1 MANDFGKQCLQRLH
15 TFYEDLP
22 KTSIKFLFFLAS
34 DLSTPRVKDVLR
46 EWSIG
51 KKTFYVMQG
60 VQDNSMYI
68 YQESKLKYFVTYQDI
83 YDNAYKVKI
92 VGKGGD
98 VNHGDHVDFSV
109 SRQRIKSNVLIKTHM
124 TTYVDELGD
133 FEFEKSSPQCNT
145 ILNEGNMHVLRTI
158 TAFQEQNCQEKTNT
172 GIRVCRDTF
181 GTIYDDTCV
190 LPIYILCRIVTGLET
205 SVVHKGGKKRYS
217 TINGRKY
224 LNRYD
229 EHSKFV
235 RTTRQQKKVVL
246 RGGNYNGVT
255 FFSETFIAFLGN
267 YILKPM
273 KEIRGDLETIQIVY
287 DELGLLSEDNAHML
301 IIYDFSEYRRNV
313 FYIKVQEA
321 LVACYAEGLVASGQ
335 KSNLT
340 KYEEDVYA
348 SFQEMLNMQKRNV
361 RSL

>member
-1 MANDFGKQCLQRLH
+1 
-15 TFYEDLP
+15 
-22 KTSIKFLFFLAS
+22 
-34 DLSTPRVKDVLR
+34 
-46 EWSIG
+46 
-51 KKTFYVMQG
+51 
-60 VQDNSMYI
+60 
-68 YQESKLKYFVTYQDI
+68 
-83 YDNAYKVKI
+83 
-92 VGKGGD
+92 
-98 VNHGDHVDFSV
+98 
-109 SRQRIKSNVLIKTHM
+109 
-124 TTYVDELGD
+124 
-133 FEFEKSSPQCNT
+133 
-145 ILNEGNMHVLRTI
+145 
-158 TAFQEQNCQEKTNT
+158 
-172 GIRVCRDTF
+172 
-181 GTIYDDTCV
+181 
-190 LPIYILCRIVTGLET
+190 LET
-205 SVVHKGGKKRYS
+205 SVVHKGGKKGYS